1 MKKISLFLISIFI
14 LYGCG
19 NNSPTT
25 SEESPLLPN
34 IKKYKLDEENSL
46 SSNNQQYKLDAEG
59 SLSPK
64 PGKYNFVIYK
74 DSTGDFFAP
83 NGGRICSF
91 KLSGGFDFFQIN
103 TKNTPLSES
112 LLSKF
117 RPRPR
122 DCHLTSS

>member
-83 NGGRICSF
+83 NGGRICSIESI
-91 KLSGGFDFFQIN
+91 KTDKYELLNHKKEWLQIYLSR
-103 TKNTPLSES
+103 EM
-112 LLSKF
+112 KF
-117 RPRPR
+117 LDSYSCFIR
-122 DCHLTSS
+122 